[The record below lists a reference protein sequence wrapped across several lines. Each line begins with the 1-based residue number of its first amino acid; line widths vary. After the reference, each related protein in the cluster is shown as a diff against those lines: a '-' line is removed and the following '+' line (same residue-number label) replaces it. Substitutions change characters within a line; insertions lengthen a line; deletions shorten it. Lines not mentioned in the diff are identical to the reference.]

1 MIDNPIVITQQIWG
15 YPLYA
20 LMGLAVVVILR
31 AGNAV
36 KPLAILLSWL
46 VGHYVI

>member
-1 MIDNPIVITQQIWG
+1 MITQQIWG

-20 LMGLAVVVILR
+20 LTSLAVVVMLR
-31 AGNAV
+31 AGDAV

-46 VGHYVI
+46 VGIILKIGKLV